1 MNRTALTLLLS
12 LWMASAHAATP
23 APPAAL
29 GFVENLGQFDQRVA
43 YQLAHPG
50 HDVYATRDGE
60 IVHRFHGGAAT
71 DWVLV
76 ERWSAGGKPWRADG
90 NAATTIALISAGGTR
105 HGGVYAQVRRENVWP
120 GVDAQLRV
128 QRDGVE
134 TQFNIAPGADV
145 GAIAVALS
153 GAEQMNLLAD
163 GSLRIATGIGG
174 IELSAPVAWQVI
186 DGDRVDVGVAY
197 DLRGDVG
204 YGFRVSDHDARHA
217 LHIDPVIRSTF
228 VGGDNDEFVEDLIVA
243 DDSVYVTG
251 TTKSANFPGTTGG
264 AQPAMIRN
272 STLGGNSFVARYSRD
287 LTQLLQATYLGI
299 HGPFNSGGQS
309 SGPSTLALAVTA
321 DSLYVT
327 GVASAGSMPAGQTS
341 GAQTSAGSDFDAFV
355 ARFNR
360 GLTVLRATSYHGGDA
375 NDFGNAIA
383 VDANSVYIAGYTSS
397 TNLPDIAGAAVG
409 SIVNPPNGDAFVAR
423 FSLDL
428 GTRQRSTYL
437 SGAGNNGAMARDM
450 LLDADSVY
458 IVGESA
464 GGLIA
469 TSGAFQP
476 DRGSVGFSKDAFI
489 ARYSADLGTLH
500 RASYIGGSG
509 NDGAREAAAN
519 ATALYVAGDTVSGA
533 FPIAPDAPDTTAVG
547 GDSFL
552 FAISRDLSARVGAT
566 LFGGSGSENVGG
578 LAANDTAVFI
588 GGTTNSNNLPA
599 SAGGAEPANP
609 NSSIVGFVA
618 RLNTGLSQI
627 AQSTYYFGSV
637 PGKQVFTL
645 GAFGSDVYVA
655 GRVGSGSPL
664 PMGAGSAQP
673 MHGGSGFDGFIGLL
687 SGDLQAPQPISN
699 LAITKT
705 GSPDREFNRYLIYTI
720 TVRNLGPDVAT
731 GARVLDLLPASIGAA
746 NWACVASG
754 GATCTANGAG
764 SIDTLVNLPLN
775 GVTTFTLCA
784 LHVGDGAN
792 VVNTASVDVPLGR
805 IDSDSSNNSATHSVI
820 DPSLFKDGFEEGTP
834 PPLCAGLQRS
844 QSTAVASIST
854 SSPG

>member
-1 MNRTALTLLLS
+1 MSRTAFTLLLS

-43 YQLAHPG
+43 YQLAHRG
-50 HDVYATRDGE
+50 HDVYATRDGA
-60 IVHRFHGGAAT
+60 IVHRFHGEVAT

-76 ERWSAGGKPWRADG
+76 EHWSASGKPWRADG

-105 HGGVYAQVRRENVWP
+105 HGGVYAQLRRENVWP

-153 GAEQMNLLAD
+153 GAEKLNLHAD

-174 IELSAPVAWQVI
+174 IKLSAPVAWQVI
-186 DGDRVDVGVAY
+186 DGERVDVAVAY
-197 DLRGDVG
+197 EVHAASG
-204 YGFRVSDHDARHA
+204 YGFRVGDHDARHA

-228 VGGDNDEFVEDLIVA
+228 VGGDSDEWIEAMAVA

-251 TTKSANFPGTTGG
+251 VTKSANFPGTVGG
-264 AQPAMIRN
+264 AQPTMIRT

-299 HGPFNSGGQS
+299 HGPFGSGGQS
-309 SGPSTLALAVTA
+309 GGAAPYALAVTA
-321 DSLYVT
+321 DSVYVT
-327 GVASAGSMPAGQTS
+327 GVTSAGAMPPGQAS
-341 GAQTSAGSDFDAFV
+341 GAQTSAGSDFDAFI
-355 ARFNR
+355 ARLNR
-360 GLTVLRATSYHGGDA
+360 GLTVLRASSYHGGNN
-375 NDFGNAIA
+375 NDVGHAIA
-383 VDANSVYIAGYTSS
+383 VDASSVYIAGSTSS
-397 TNLPDIAGAAVG
+397 SNLPDLAGAAVG
-409 SIVNPPNGDAFVAR
+409 TLVNPGNGDAFVAR

-428 GTRQRSTYL
+428 GTRHRSTYL
-437 SGAGNNGAMARDM
+437 SGAGNNGATARDM
-450 LLDADSVY
+450 LIDADGIY

-464 GGLIA
+464 GGLFA

-476 DRGSVGFSKDAFI
+476 NRGSVGFSSDAFI
-489 ARYSADLGTLH
+489 GRYSADLGTLH

-509 NDGAREAAAN
+509 IDGAREIAAN
-519 ATALYVAGDTVSGA
+519 ATALYVGGETSSGA
-533 FPIAPDAPDTTAVG
+533 FPIAPDAPDITAVG

-566 LFGGSGSENVGG
+566 LFGGSGGENVGG
-578 LAANDTAVFI
+578 LAANDTTVFI

-599 SAGGAEPANP
+599 SAGGAESGNP
-609 NSSIVGFVA
+609 GSSIVGFVA
-618 RLNTGLSQI
+618 RLNAGLSQI
-627 AQSTYYFGSV
+627 AQSTYYFGGV
-637 PGKQVFTL
+637 GGKQVYAL
-645 GAFGSDVYVA
+645 GLAGSDVYLG
-655 GRVGSGSPL
+655 GRIPGGSPL
-664 PMGAGSAQP
+664 PMSAGSAQP

-687 SGDLQAPQPISN
+687 SGDLQAPQPTSN

-705 GSPDREFNRYLIYTI
+705 GSPDLEFNHYLIYTI
-720 TVRNLGPDVAT
+720 TVRNLGPDAAT
-731 GARVLDLLPASIGAA
+731 GARVLDLLPATLGAA

-754 GATCTANGAG
+754 GATCTATGSG

-784 LHVGDGAN
+784 LHVGDGAD
-792 VVNTASVDVPLGR
+792 VVNSASVDVPVGR
-805 IDSDSSNNSATHSVI
+805 VDSDSSNNTATHSVI
-820 DPSLFKDGFEEGTP
+820 DPSLFKDGFEDAIA
-834 PPLCAGLQRS
+834 PPLCAGL
-844 QSTAVASIST
+844 
-854 SSPG
+854 